1 MTKWF
6 QLYLQTTVEWLL
18 TNLES
23 KWRGI
28 LSKMKYE
35 FGEQMGSNLV
45 NWLRNHHKISDSM
58 ASKMWVNWLRNH
70 HKLSDRMASK
80 ILVNWRQNYQKH
92 SDKMASNYFVKLLRI
107 WLVRWQNWQKT
118 VWKRSHKIVKIGS

>member
-35 FGEQMGSNLV
+35 FGEQMGSNL
-45 NWLRNHHKISDSM
+45 
-58 ASKMWVNWLRNH
+58 VNWLRNH